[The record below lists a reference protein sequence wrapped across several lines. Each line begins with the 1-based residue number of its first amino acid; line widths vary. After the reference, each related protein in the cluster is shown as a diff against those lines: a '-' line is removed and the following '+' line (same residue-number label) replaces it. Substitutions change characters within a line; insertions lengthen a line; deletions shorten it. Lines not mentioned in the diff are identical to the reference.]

1 MQRTY
6 LVCRSLQLAGCLQP
20 NTFHPSGDVLDRY
33 LAGATWHANLHKD
46 GSRWNKSR
54 GGARKL
60 SSRAKRKISQLQ
72 SDLRFDR
79 SHFVIL

>member
-33 LAGATWHANLHKD
+33 LAGATWH
-46 GSRWNKSR
+46 
-54 GGARKL
+54 
-60 SSRAKRKISQLQ
+60 IEQLQ
-72 SDLRFDR
+72 YIALPE
-79 SHFVIL
+79 HAHEL